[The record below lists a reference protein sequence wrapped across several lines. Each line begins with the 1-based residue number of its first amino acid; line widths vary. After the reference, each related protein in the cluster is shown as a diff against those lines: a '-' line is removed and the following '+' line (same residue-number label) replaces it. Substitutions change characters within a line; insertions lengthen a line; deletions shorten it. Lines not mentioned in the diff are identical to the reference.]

1 MGNKMSKFLNGSS
14 ALIEKPEDLTP
25 EKKRKHIE
33 AEELTNSKKIRN
45 DTQNAVSLNSIINRG
60 IPHVAELIFES
71 MDTPE
76 LLSCM
81 EVSETWKELAENV
94 LIKRWKGKM
103 LKACQNGQT
112 KVVQLL
118 LECCNSEESGLN
130 TRDKYG
136 WTPFMW
142 ACLYGH
148 KEVVQLLLDTTEM
161 NIDLNARNQ
170 LGQTAFMHA
179 CRNGL
184 FVIFFSFIHS
194 LNLFYRRYCL

>member
-1 MGNKMSKFLNGSS
+1 M
-14 ALIEKPEDLTP
+14 
-25 EKKRKHIE
+25 
-33 AEELTNSKKIRN
+33 
-45 DTQNAVSLNSIINRG
+45 
-60 IPHVAELIFES
+60 
-71 MDTPE
+71 
-76 LLSCM
+76 
-81 EVSETWKELAENV
+81 
-94 LIKRWKGKM
+94 
-103 LKACQNGQT
+103 KACKNGQT

-118 LECCNSEESGLN
+118 LECCNSEKSGLN
-130 TRDKYG
+130 TRDKYE
-136 WTPFMW
+136 WTPFMR

-194 LNLFYRRYCL
+194 FIHLFIHSFIQSLLQKILSLTKFAFKSWPKWKILLKMSKVLGPNPTNWFRSIVKITSKAQCLKITEKVSFNISSEANYIYILSGQKLIKNAKNGQFGEFLKT